1 MPSPPDTSPDVEIW
15 YALEWSVMG
24 ADEWHLMD
32 QRTFDTY
39 GAALA
44 ALKKSNRLG
53 VARGGFDY
61 RIVSKRLATVEVKRF
76 QGAPSA

>member
-15 YALEWSVMG
+15 YALEWSPKG
-24 ADEWHLMD
+24 ANDWFAMD

-44 ALKKSNRLG
+44 ALKNHWALAGKRS
-53 VARGGFDY
+53 DY
-61 RIVSKRLATVEVKRF
+61 RIVSKQVTTTVVRRF
-76 QGAPSA
+76 QGAPNA